1 MNIVDLSMPI
11 DERTPVFP
19 GGPKQVI
26 EQLATIEKT
35 GCNEKRLSFN
45 SHFST
50 HIDAPAHMLT
60 SGKTL
65 TDYPI
70 EKFVGECVVLDV
82 RGQKEIN
89 TNVDGVKEGD
99 IVFFFT
105 AHSDKAYDKD
115 YFTSNPVISP
125 KTAQA
130 LVDKKIKMVGLDAPT
145 PDNAPYTLHKLFFKH
160 DILIVENLINLKK
173 LAGKRFMCYVL
184 PLKIHKADGAP
195 CRVVGVL

>member
-1 MNIVDLSMPI
+1 MKVIDLSMSI

-50 HIDAPAHMLT
+50 HMDAPSHMLAN
-60 SGKTL
+60 GKTL
-65 TDYPI
+65 SDYPI
-70 EKFVGECVVLDV
+70 DKFVGECVVLDV

-89 TNVDGVKEGD
+89 ADLDLVNEGD

-105 AHSDKAYDKD
+105 AHSDKAYDKN
-115 YFTSNPVISP
+115 YFVTNPVISP

-130 LVDKKIKMVGLDAPT
+130 LVDKNISIVGLDAPT

-160 DILIVENLINLKK
+160 DILIVENLVNLKS
-173 LAGKRFMCYVL
+173 LA
-184 PLKIHKADGAP
+184 
-195 CRVVGVL
+195 